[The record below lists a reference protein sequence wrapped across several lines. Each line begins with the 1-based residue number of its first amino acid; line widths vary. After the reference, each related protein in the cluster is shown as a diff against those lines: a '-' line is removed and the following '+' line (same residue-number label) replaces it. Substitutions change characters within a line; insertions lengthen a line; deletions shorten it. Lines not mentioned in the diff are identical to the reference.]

1 MRFITG
7 GKHTLSPVSKGGNM
21 SLDKKLTVLL
31 ILTIAFFAIFF
42 GIVILGS
49 VLPEL
54 QPVCV
59 WIAIGVA
66 VLYIAASLIF
76 VLIARKKDKQKF
88 DDME

>member
-1 MRFITG
+1 
-7 GKHTLSPVSKGGNM
+7 M
-21 SLDKKLTVLL
+21 SLNKKLTVLL

>member
-1 MRFITG
+1 
-7 GKHTLSPVSKGGNM
+7 M

-31 ILTIAFFAIFF
+31 IFTIAFFAIFF

>member
-1 MRFITG
+1 
-7 GKHTLSPVSKGGNM
+7 M

-31 ILTIAFFAIFF
+31 ILTISFFAIFF

-66 VLYIAASLIF
+66 VLYIAATLIF

>member
-1 MRFITG
+1 
-7 GKHTLSPVSKGGNM
+7 M